1 MKNEDMLE
9 WAEVV
14 RQHYLSLE
22 GAGPGAIDE
31 AGFFLN
37 WHYEMREH
45 LSK

>member
-1 MKNEDMLE
+1 MNKQDLYL

-22 GAGPGAIDE
+22 GAGPGATEE

-37 WHYEMREH
+37 WHYEMREC
-45 LSK
+45 LD